1 MRWYKSLAQIYQLN
15 GKIKSHGKSKGGN
28 SGSFAPK
35 AANKCTQKKKIEG
48 NSCQQTLCQQLQEMW
63 KFFRGKESDIDQ
75 KHGPTIQKERNK

>member
-35 AANKCTQKKKIEG
+35 AANKCTQKKKLREIL
-48 NSCQQTLCQQLQEMW
+48 S
-63 KFFRGKESDIDQ
+63 IDLV
-75 KHGPTIQKERNK
+75 PTVARNLEIF